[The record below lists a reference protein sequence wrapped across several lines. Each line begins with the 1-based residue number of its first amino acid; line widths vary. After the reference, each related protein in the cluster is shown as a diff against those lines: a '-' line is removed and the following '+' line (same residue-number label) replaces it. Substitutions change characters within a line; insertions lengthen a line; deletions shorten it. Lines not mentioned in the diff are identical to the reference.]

1 MIITWY
7 GEACFLLEAGEAR
20 ILIEPPSKESGI
32 ASPRLKSDILITAAK
47 PLDNKSEAFIIN
59 SPGEYEVKGINIL
72 GIGNNDNIIY
82 SIEMDGI
89 KTAHLGFL
97 NKDLDNEKLE
107 LLGDPDIVLVPIGG
121 SSTKGE
127 DELFDSQAAMKLIN
141 KLEPS
146 IAIPMLFDIKGLKIK
161 RAPISDFIKES
172 EAKDSPMPKLSIK
185 KKDINEEETKIII
198 LEKV

>member
-7 GEACFLLEAGEAR
+7 GEACFLLEAGGAR

-97 NKDLDNEKLE
+97 NKDLDNEKLD
-107 LLGDPDIVLVPIGG
+107 LLGE
-121 SSTKGE
+121 K
-127 DELFDSQAAMKLIN
+127 N
-141 KLEPS
+141 
-146 IAIPMLFDIKGLKIK
+146 LKNFLK
-161 RAPISDFIKES
+161 
-172 EAKDSPMPKLSIK
+172 
-185 KKDINEEETKIII
+185 N
-198 LEKV
+198 